1 LTIKLSNISKKLLE
15 SVEKIE
21 PGLAEMICYQLF
33 DDKENNIAEKNID
46 TYHPEISIGLK
57 LTNILTEESD
67 LIKLEIGLCS
77 LYLFKS
83 GLSIHE
89 EIGAGTPNINNK
101 DTLWWKWGPAQAIN
115 AGDCLYS
122 MSRLI
127 ILEENNLNDHTKINL
142 LQRFDL
148 LSNNMFKGKFLELK
162 NSEDYKINLSDVV
175 NTNSLREISVFQFV
189 AELFDQ
195 TSDNMNLINIFKNIG
210 DLYVLKN
217 HLNGFN
223 RLSDSLNINQTF
235 SQLENE
241 ILNKKK
247 IFPISYLFDEYKD
260 SLEHQKKLG
269 TIYMKRMIEFED
281 MKYLNELF
289 YTSESS
295 NAYKIKLKKLSQE
308 IINNLNKLDNQASD
322 LKNHLHEIQLL

>member
-1 LTIKLSNISKKLLE
+1 MAINLNNISKKLLE
-15 SVEKIE
+15 SVKKIE

-33 DDKENNIAEKNID
+33 DYKENTISEKNINA
-46 TYHPEISIGLK
+46 YHPEISLGLK
-57 LTNILTEESD
+57 LTTISPENTNFI
-67 LIKLEIGLCS
+67 EIETGLSS

-122 MSRLI
+122 LSRLM
-127 ILEENNLNDHTKINL
+127 ILEENNLNDQAKINL
-142 LQRFDL
+142 LQKFDY

-162 NSEDYKINLSDVV
+162 DSEDYKINLSDVI
-175 NTNSLREISVFQFV
+175 NTNSLREISVFQYV
-189 AELFDQ
+189 AELLDK
-195 TSDNMNLINIFKNIG
+195 TSENSNLINIFKNIG

-223 RLSDSLNINQTF
+223 KLSDSLNINQTF

-247 IFPISYLFDEYKD
+247 IFPVSYLFDEYKD
-260 SLEHQKKLG
+260 SVEHQRKLG

-289 YTSESS
+289 YSSESS
-295 NAYKIKLKKLSQE
+295 NIYEMKMKKLSQD
-308 IINNLNKLDNQASD
+308 IINNLNKLDNQTSD

>member
-1 LTIKLSNISKKLLE
+1 MK
-15 SVEKIE
+15 E
-21 PGLAEMICYQLF
+21 PE
-33 DDKENNIAEKNID
+33 
-46 TYHPEISIGLK
+46 
-57 LTNILTEESD
+57 
-67 LIKLEIGLCS
+67 
-77 LYLFKS
+77 
-83 GLSIHE
+83 
-89 EIGAGTPNINNK
+89 
-101 DTLWWKWGPAQAIN
+101 
-115 AGDCLYS
+115 
-122 MSRLI
+122 
-127 ILEENNLNDHTKINL
+127 LEENNLNDHTKINL
-142 LQRFDL
+142 LQKFDL
-148 LSNNMFKGKFLELK
+148 LSNDMFKGKFLELK
-162 NSEDYKINLSDVV
+162 NSEDYKINLSDVM
-175 NTNSLREISVFQFV
+175 NTNSLREISVFQYV

-260 SLEHQKKLG
+260 SLEHKKKLG

-289 YTSESS
+289 YSSESS
-295 NAYKIKLKKLSQE
+295 NSYEIKLKKLSQE
-308 IINNLNKLDNQASD
+308 IINNLNKFDNQASD

>member
-1 LTIKLSNISKKLLE
+1 
-15 SVEKIE
+15 
-21 PGLAEMICYQLF
+21 MICYQLF
-33 DDKENNIAEKNID
+33 DDKENTIIEKNINV
-46 TYHPEISIGLK
+46 YHPEISIALK
-57 LTNILTEESD
+57 LADILAQESNS
-67 LIKLEIGLCS
+67 IKLEIGLCS

-122 MSRLI
+122 MSRLM

-142 LQRFDL
+142 LLKFDL

-162 NSEDYKINLSDVV
+162 NSEDYKINLSDVM
-175 NTNSLREISVFQFV
+175 NTNSLREISVFQYV

-289 YTSESS
+289 YSSESS
-295 NAYKIKLKKLSQE
+295 NSYEIKLKKLSQE
-308 IINNLNKLDNQASD
+308 IINNLNKFDNQASD

>member
-1 LTIKLSNISKKLLE
+1 MTIKLSNISKKLLE

-33 DDKENNIAEKNID
+33 DDKENNITEKNIN

-57 LTNILTEESD
+57 LTNILSEESD

-122 MSRLI
+122 MSRLM

-142 LQRFDL
+142 LQKFDL
-148 LSNNMFKGKFLELK
+148 LSNDMFKGKFLELK
-162 NSEDYKINLSDVV
+162 NSEDYKINLSDVM
-175 NTNSLREISVFQFV
+175 NTNSLREISVFQYV

-289 YTSESS
+289 YSSESS
-295 NAYKIKLKKLSQE
+295 NTYEIKLKQLSQE

-322 LKNHLHEIQLL
+322 LKNHLHEIKLL

>member
-1 LTIKLSNISKKLLE
+1 MTIKLSNISKKLLE

-33 DDKENNIAEKNID
+33 DDKENNTAEKNIN

-57 LTNILTEESD
+57 LTNILSEESD

-122 MSRLI
+122 MSRLM

-142 LQRFDL
+142 LQKFDL

-162 NSEDYKINLSDVV
+162 NSEDYKINLSDVM
-175 NTNSLREISVFQFV
+175 NTNSLREISVFQYV

-289 YTSESS
+289 YSSESS
-295 NAYKIKLKKLSQE
+295 NSYEIKLKKLSQE
-308 IINNLNKLDNQASD
+308 IIGNLNKFDNQASD

>member
-1 LTIKLSNISKKLLE
+1 MTIKLNNISKKLLY

-33 DDKENNIAEKNID
+33 DDKENNITEKNIN

-57 LTNILTEESD
+57 LTNILPEESD

-122 MSRLI
+122 MSRLM

-142 LQRFDL
+142 LQKFDL

-162 NSEDYKINLSDVV
+162 NSEDYKINLSDVM
-175 NTNSLREISVFQFV
+175 NTNSLREISVFQYV

-289 YTSESS
+289 YSSESS
-295 NAYKIKLKKLSQE
+295 NTYEIKLKKLSQE

>member
-1 LTIKLSNISKKLLE
+1 MEIKLNNISKRLFE
-15 SVEKIE
+15 SVTKIE
-21 PGLAEMICYQLF
+21 PGLGEMICYQLF
-33 DDKENNIAEKNID
+33 DDKDNTITEKNIN

-57 LTNILTEESD
+57 LANILSEESD
-67 LIKLEIGLCS
+67 AIKLEIGFCS

-122 MSRLI
+122 MSRLM
-127 ILEENNLNDHTKINL
+127 ILEENKLNDQTKINL
-142 LQRFDL
+142 LQKFDL

-162 NSEDYKINLSDVV
+162 NAEDYKINLSDVI
-175 NTNSLREISVFQFV
+175 NTNTLREITVFEFI
-189 AELFDQ
+189 AELFNK
-195 TSDNMNLINIFKNIG
+195 TPKNLNLISMFKNIG

-217 HLNGFN
+217 HLKGFN

-289 YTSESS
+289 YSS
-295 NAYKIKLKKLSQE
+295 KSSDLYEMEIKKLSE
-308 IINNLNKLDNQASD
+308 KIIDNISKLDNQTSD
-322 LKNHLHEIQLL
+322 LKNHLNEIQLL

>member
-1 LTIKLSNISKKLLE
+1 MEIKLNNISKKLSE
-15 SVEKIE
+15 SVAKIE

-33 DDKENNIAEKNID
+33 DDKENTITEKNINM
-46 TYHPEISIGLK
+46 YHPEISIALK
-57 LTNILTEESD
+57 LADILAQESNS
-67 LIKLEIGLCS
+67 IKLEIGLCS

-122 MSRLI
+122 MSRLM

-142 LQRFDL
+142 LQKFDL

-162 NSEDYKINLSDVV
+162 NSEDYKINLSDVK
-175 NTNSLREISVFQFV
+175 NTNSLREISVFQYV
-189 AELFDQ
+189 AELFDK

-289 YTSESS
+289 YSSESS
-295 NAYKIKLKKLSQE
+295 NTYEIKLKKLSQE

-322 LKNHLHEIQLL
+322 LKNHLNEIQLL